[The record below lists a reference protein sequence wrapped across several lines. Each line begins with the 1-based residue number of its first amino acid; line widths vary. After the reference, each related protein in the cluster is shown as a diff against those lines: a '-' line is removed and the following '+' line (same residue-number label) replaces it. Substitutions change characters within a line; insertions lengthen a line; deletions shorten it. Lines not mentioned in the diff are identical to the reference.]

1 VSGLLQ
7 DLRYAARTLGK
18 SPSFTAVAVL
28 TLAIGIGANTTMFSV
43 VNAGLIRPLP
53 YPEAAR
59 LVGFTTN
66 QSGLDLEDLS
76 THCRTLAGAA
86 GAQKWP
92 LDWSNGVEPERVS
105 AAVVTGRAFDVLG
118 GRAELGRTIAPSDDR
133 AGADPVVVVGHDFW
147 LTRLGGDRAVLG
159 RVLVLGGKPY
169 TVVGVMPA
177 GFEAP
182 RAEADI
188 WLPFQLAG
196 SEAAGARG
204 AHLLRTFG
212 RLAPGV
218 TLAAAQAELDA
229 VAGELKRIHPE
240 DDGDQAFRLTPL
252 QDQIVARSRPTLF
265 LLLSAVFVVLLIA
278 CANFANLLL
287 SRSAGRSREI
297 TIRSALGAGRSRLV
311 RQLITES
318 VLLSLVGGAAGL
330 VVAAWAQGLA
340 AKLPPVS
347 ARIAADVH
355 LDARVFLFAL
365 AVSVV
370 TGILFGL
377 LPALQLTRTGSGAGD
392 LAARGGASRRES
404 RVSRGLVVWEIA
416 IALVLLDGAGLL
428 FKGLSRLAST
438 DPGFQTERLLTFRLD
453 LPEARYAE
461 IPPQT
466 RFLRSLVEK
475 VSALPGV
482 RGAALTSDLPAG
494 RAALDHNVLVEGAPA
509 IAKGSEPSAY
519 TRLTSAGYF
528 RTMGIPILRGR
539 ALAETDR
546 EGAPLVAVIN
556 ETMARQ
562 FFAGRDPIG
571 ARIRWA
577 RLPEEKWM
585 TVVGVARDVRNLG
598 LALPEEPAVYTPY
611 AQKLQPWERWTSVV
625 VRADGDPLRLT
636 GSVKA
641 AVRAIDP
648 SLPVTEIATMEEV
661 LASSMASTAR
671 RNLVIALFAALALC
685 LSGIGVYGVISQTV
699 ARRTREIGV
708 RIALGA
714 RRSDVVRLVLSQAIT
729 LGVIGIAAGMAAG
742 SLLTRAVLSKLRFG
756 VSAIDPI
763 TYTAMATAL
772 LAATLLASGL
782 PARRATRV
790 DPIVAL
796 RNE

>member
-1 VSGLLQ
+1 MSGLLQ
-7 DLRYAARTLGK
+7 DLRYATRTLGK
-18 SPSFTAVAVL
+18 SPGFTAVAVL

-43 VNAGLIRPLP
+43 VNAVLIRPLP
-53 YPEAAR
+53 YPDAAG

-76 THCRTLAGAA
+76 AQSRTLAGAA

-92 LDWSNGVEPERVS
+92 LDWSNRAEPERVS
-105 AAVVTGRAFDVLG
+105 AAVVTGRTFDVLG

-133 AGADPVVVVGHDFW
+133 AGADPVIVVGHDFW
-147 LTRLGGDRAVLG
+147 QTRLDGDRAVLG
-159 RVLVLGGKPY
+159 RALVLGGKPY

-177 GFEAP
+177 AFEVP
-182 RAEADI
+182 RAAADI
-188 WLPFQLAG
+188 WLPFQIAG

-229 VAGELKRIHPE
+229 VAGELKRVHPE
-240 DDGDQAFRLTPL
+240 DDGDQTFRLTPL

-265 LLLSAVFVVLLIA
+265 LLFSAVFVVLLIA

-347 ARIAADVH
+347 ARLAADIRFDV
-355 LDARVFLFAL
+355 RVFLFAL
-365 AVSVV
+365 AVSVA

-377 LPALQLTRTGSGAGD
+377 LPALQLTRAGSGAGD
-392 LAARGGASRRES
+392 LAARGGGSRRES
-404 RVSRGLVVWEIA
+404 RISRGLVVWEIA
-416 IALVLLDGAGLL
+416 IALILLNGAGLL

-438 DPGFQTERLLTFRLD
+438 DPGFKTERLLTFRLD
-453 LPEARYAE
+453 LPETRYAE

-466 RFLRSLVEK
+466 RFLRSLVES

-482 RGAALTSDLPAG
+482 RAAALISDLPSG
-494 RAALDHNVLVEGAPA
+494 GAALDHNVLVEGAPA
-509 IAKGSEPSAY
+509 VAKGSEPSAY
-519 TRLTSAGYF
+519 TRLTSASYF
-528 RTMGIPILRGR
+528 QTMGIPILRGR
-539 ALAETDR
+539 ALSETDR

-577 RLPEEKWM
+577 RLPETTWM
-585 TVVGVARDVRNLG
+585 TVVGVARDVRHLG
-598 LALPEEPAVYTPY
+598 LALPEGPAVYTPY

-625 VRADGDPLRLT
+625 VRSQGDPLRLT
-636 GSVKA
+636 ASVKA

-648 SLPVTEIATMEEV
+648 SLPVTEVATMEDV
-661 LASSMASTAR
+661 LASSMASPAR
-671 RNLVIALFAALALC
+671 RNLVIALFAALALG
-685 LSGIGVYGVISQTV
+685 LAGIGVYGVISQTV
-699 ARRTREIGV
+699 SRRTREIGV

-714 RRSDVVRLVLSQAIT
+714 GAADVVGLVLRQAIA
-729 LGVIGIAAGMAAG
+729 LGAIGVALGIAGGA
-742 SLLTRAVLSKLRFG
+742 LLARAFLSKLLFG
-756 VSAIDPI
+756 VSAIDPAI
-763 TYTAMATAL
+763 YAVMAAAL
-772 LAATLLASGL
+772 FLATLLASGL
-782 PARRATRV
+782 PARRALRV
-790 DPIVAL
+790 DPMVAL